1 MTDYRQILLKEMV
14 PALGCTEPIA
24 IALCAAKARAVLGK
38 EPERMDIHCSGNV
51 IKNTKSVVVPNT
63 GGLSGIEA
71 AGCVGCFG
79 GDADKGLEVLTRVGA
94 EDIRR
99 AKAFIRAGKV
109 SVHHVRGEDSLYI
122 RCALFAE
129 SDSAEAIISGGHSQF
144 VSIKKNGAHLPGAAP
159 QAAPAAGKVQADMT
173 VADILTFVQ
182 GLDFERDAP
191 LRQRIDQEIDVNMA
205 IAEEGLSKD
214 YGASVGKTLLES
226 YADDPRARIRA
237 YAAAGSD
244 ARMAGSSK
252 PVVINSGSGNQ
263 GMTVSLP
270 LIVYARD
277 NNLERDKLRR
287 GLVISNLIAIYIK
300 KQIGTLSAF
309 CGVVSAAAA
318 AGAGLGYLQDLGEE
332 AIGSVITNTLLTSG
346 GILCDGAKASCASK
360 ISVSLDNA
368 MLAIEMVKR
377 NRSLPAG
384 QGLAGRTIDETIS
397 NVAAIAREGMKETD
411 NQILEMMIRAN
422 G

>member
-1 MTDYRQILLKEMV
+1 MTEYRQILLNEMV

-24 IALCAAKARAVLGK
+24 VALCAAKARGLLGR
-38 EPERMDIHCSGNV
+38 EPERMEIHCSGNV

-71 AGCVGCFG
+71 AGCAGCFG
-79 GDADKGLEVLTRVGA
+79 GDADKGLEVLTGVGPEA
-94 EDIRR
+94 ILR
-99 AKAFIRAGKV
+99 AKAFIKAGKV
-109 SVHHVRGEDSLYI
+109 SVHHARGVDTLYI
-122 RCALFAE
+122 RCALFVGP
-129 SDSAEAIISGGHSQF
+129 DSAEAVISGGHTQF
-144 VSIKKNGAHLPGAAP
+144 VSLKRNGAGLPVAAP
-159 QAAPAAGKVQADMT
+159 QAAPAAQKVRAEMT
-173 VADILTFVQ
+173 VHDILTFVQ
-182 GLDFERDAP
+182 GLDFAQDAE
-191 LRQRIDQEIDVNMA
+191 LCQRIDQEIDTNLA
-205 IAEEGLSKD
+205 IAQEGLSRD

-226 YADDPRARIRA
+226 YPDDQRVRIRA

-244 ARMAGSSK
+244 ARMAGSPK

-270 LIVYARD
+270 LIVYAQD
-277 NNLERDKLRR
+277 NDLERDKLRR
-287 GLVISNLIAIYIK
+287 GLVLSNLIAIYIK

-318 AGAGLGYLQDLGEE
+318 AGAGLGYLQDLDEE

-368 MLAIEMVKR
+368 MLAIEMAKR
-377 NRSLPAG
+377 RRSLPAG
-384 QGLAGRTIDETIS
+384 QGLAGRTIDETIG
-397 NVAAIAREGMKETD
+397 NIAAIAREGMKETD

-422 G
+422 S